1 MKASFNFGFLLFAL
15 GFSTHLIGCAQSVSD
30 SSSSTAITTNSTKG
44 IRYVNQLRGN
54 FSALFVDVLGNIY
67 TIDAGN
73 RLKKVNSRGDS
84 IGVFN
89 DVKRYGNPSFIDVSN
104 PLKILVYYQNFST
117 VVVLDRLLTLRNTI
131 NFRKANIFSVKTLG
145 TSYDNKIWLFDEQDY
160 KLKKIDEE
168 GNVILETNDWRLIM
182 KEVPSPEKIIDHN
195 NFVYL
200 YDPEKGFYIFDYY
213 GSYKN
218 NLPFKGWDHVAVSGE
233 NIYGFKDGKLFS
245 YQQRTLQLKSFD
257 LPESFK
263 PFTDVVAM
271 NGKLYLL
278 KPSGIFVFEI
288 E

>member
-1 MKASFNFGFLLFAL
+1 MKAFINTGLVIFVL
-15 GFSTHLIGCAQSVSD
+15 GFCTHLTGCAQTVSD
-30 SSSSTAITTNSTKG
+30 STASNTVTANSTNG
-44 IRYVNQLRGN
+44 IRYVSEIKGN

-73 RLKKVNSRGDS
+73 RLRKVNSRGDS

-117 VVVLDRLLTLRNTI
+117 VVILDRLLTLRNTI
-131 NFRKANIFSVKTLG
+131 NFRKTNIFSVKTLG

-168 GNVILETNDWRLIM
+168 GNVISETNDWRLIM
-182 KEVPSPEKIIDHN
+182 KDIPSPEKIIDQD

-200 YDPEKGFYIFDYY
+200 YDAAKGFYIFDYY

-218 NLPFKGWDHVAVSGE
+218 NLPFIGWDHVAVS
-233 NIYGFKDGKLFS
+233 NNYIYGFKEGKLMS
-245 YQQRTLQLKSFD
+245 YQQQTLQLKKFD
-257 LPESFK
+257 LPENFK
-263 PFTDVVAM
+263 PFTDIVAM

-278 KPSGIFVFEI
+278 KPTGIFVFEI
-288 E
+288 N